1 MSMLKYVI
9 ESVNENRR
17 RHIDVINEIR
27 DDSRFDSI
35 DDTMMRVDESYQHE
49 SVEDYMDAIEVINE
63 MDNEI

>member
-1 MSMLKYVI
+1 MLKYVI

-35 DDTMMRVDESYQHE
+35 DDTMSRVDDSYHHE

>member
-35 DDTMMRVDESYQHE
+35 DETMSRVDESYQHE

>member
-35 DDTMMRVDESYQHE
+35 DDTMSRVDDSYHQE